1 MYIVYNKT
9 TGEISYSVEENAI
22 DVFVDPTDA
31 ILETSEYIK
40 INEYFV
46 ENNQLK
52 KKKDVRIEVEGN
64 ILKLFCD
71 ENIGEIT
78 LKIINKNRIIN
89 TLNLN
94 IPTVKEEIEIEKTDN
109 DQYQII
115 LEGFRV
121 IQKEITL

>member
-31 ILETSEYIK
+31 ILEIDKHIK
-40 INEYFV
+40 INEYYV
-46 ENNQLK
+46 ERNQLK
-52 KKKDVRIEVEGN
+52 KKKDVRMEVEGN
-64 ILKLFCD
+64 ILRLFCD